1 MGRSG
6 LGGRRRSGLGGRRR
20 WLIDCQENQGEKW
33 TGR

>member
-20 WLIDCQENQGEKW
+20 RLIDCQENQGEKW